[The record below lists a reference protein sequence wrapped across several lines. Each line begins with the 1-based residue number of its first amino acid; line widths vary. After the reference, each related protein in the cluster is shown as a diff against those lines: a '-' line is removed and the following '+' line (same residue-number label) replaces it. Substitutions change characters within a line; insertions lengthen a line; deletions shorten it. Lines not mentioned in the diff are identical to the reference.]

1 MINPNNITDKSML
14 PIQTVALDYS
24 VSAIDMW
31 NKVANIFNTLSMVE
45 SALNNLTL
53 QIRETY
59 DNMFNMVSML
69 ESALNGKRYW
79 IDILGRPRRS
89 PLARPLLHKGKKGK
103 KHG

>member
-1 MINPNNITDKSML
+1 MKYNYRDSRYYINN
-14 PIQTVALDYS
+14 QTLR
-24 VSAIDMW
+24 
-31 NKVANIFNTLSMVE
+31 
-45 SALNNLTL
+45 
-53 QIRETY
+53 IRETY

-89 PLARPLLHKGKKGK
+89 PLARPLLHKGRKGK

>member
-1 MINPNNITDKSML
+1 MINPNNITDKSMF

-24 VSAIDMW
+24 V
-31 NKVANIFNTLSMVE
+31 IFNTLSMVE
-45 SALNNLTL
+45 SALNNQT
-53 QIRETY
+53 IRMRETY
-59 DNMFNMVSML
+59 VNMFNTLSMV

>member
-1 MINPNNITDKSML
+1 MKYNYRDSRYYINN
-14 PIQTVALDYS
+14 Q
-24 VSAIDMW
+24 
-31 NKVANIFNTLSMVE
+31 
-45 SALNNLTL
+45 TL

-89 PLARPLLHKGKKGK
+89 PLARPLLHKGRKGK

>member
-1 MINPNNITDKSML
+1 MKYNYRDSRYYINN
-14 PIQTVALDYS
+14 Q
-24 VSAIDMW
+24 
-31 NKVANIFNTLSMVE
+31 
-45 SALNNLTL
+45 TL

>member
-45 SALNNLTL
+45 SALNNQT
-53 QIRETY
+53 IRMREIYADT
-59 DNMFNMVSML
+59 FNKLSMVEYARNS
-69 ESALNGKRYW
+69 KRYY
-79 IDILGRPRRS
+79 INVHGRPRRS

>member
-45 SALNNLTL
+45 SALNNQTL